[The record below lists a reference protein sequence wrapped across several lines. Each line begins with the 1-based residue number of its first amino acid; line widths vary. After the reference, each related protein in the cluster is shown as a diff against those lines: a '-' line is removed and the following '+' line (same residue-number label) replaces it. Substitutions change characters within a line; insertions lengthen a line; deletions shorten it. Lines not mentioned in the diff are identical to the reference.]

1 VSFSIGGCPRRLPT
15 FVEEEAIEQ
24 VCFSHVFFSLV
35 RWVVGDLIGD
45 VREEEALIPSQFCGT
60 DRLPPIVYMLI

>member
-1 VSFSIGGCPRRLPT
+1 MP
-15 FVEEEAIEQ
+15 EEAP
-24 VCFSHVFFSLV
+24 HVRGGGGHRTGLFFSRFFFLV

-60 DRLPPIVYMLI
+60 DGLPPIVYMLI